1 MEGSG
6 ERQVYAEDEIN
17 LFDYFQVIWK
27 RRILIISIFLAAV
40 TGAAAISF
48 MMKPVYRVSALI
60 SPGWIDVSLDGRVT
74 YIDSNENIQFS
85 IENGAFDSKIIETL
99 KLDSA
104 KYNRFNFKTKLSKGS
119 NVIQVYLDTTDRE
132 KGKLILG
139 ELLNNLTSFYKN
151 RIDLKFEGIKMS
163 AYIMR
168 NQIATLDNKK
178 SRVLN
183 DKKRIMSDMGHQRDR
198 LVLLK
203 NTEKNLQEQ
212 IKGVQENTKA
222 IMKERENV
230 LKEGKADSIALLLY
244 SNTIQQ
250 NISYIDRL
258 NSDIEKNMLDQEA
271 TKNELS
277 KKEIQLKD
285 KDTETKDLE
294 TEVLTALKNIEKLE
308 LDKMKIE
315 GIKILHE
322 PSSTNGHI
330 KPKKAQNIAIAG
342 VTSLFGGIFLAF
354 FIEFISKGR
363 ARNTG
368 QPG

>member
-27 RRILIISIFLAAV
+27 RRVLIISIFLAAV
-40 TGAAAISF
+40 IGAAAISF
-48 MMKPVYRVSALI
+48 MMTPVYRVSALI

-99 KLDSA
+99 KLDPA
-104 KYNRFNFKTKLSKGS
+104 KYTRFNFKTKLSKGS
-119 NVIQVYLDTTDRE
+119 NVIQIYYDIADRE
-132 KGKLILG
+132 KGKLILS
-139 ELLNNLTSFYKN
+139 ELLSNLSNFYKN

-163 AYIMR
+163 AQVMR
-168 NQIATLDNKK
+168 NQLATIDNKK
-178 SRVLN
+178 TRVLN
-183 DKKRIMSDMGHQRDR
+183 EKKRIMSDIEFFRDK
-198 LVLLK
+198 LTLLN
-203 NTEKNLQEQ
+203 NTGKNLPAQV
-212 IKGVQENTKA
+212 KKVQDNTQA
-222 IMKERENV
+222 IIKERDDV
-230 LKEGKADSIALLLY
+230 LKAGKADSIALLLY

-258 NSDIEKNMLDQEA
+258 NSDMERNRLDQETA
-271 TKNELS
+271 KNELQ
-277 KKEIQLKD
+277 KKDILLKD
-285 KDTETKDLE
+285 KDTETKDME
-294 TEVLTALKNIEKLE
+294 TEVLTVLKNIEKLE

-315 GIKILHE
+315 GIKVLYQ
-322 PSSTNGHI
+322 PSSTNEPV
-330 KPKKAQNIAIAG
+330 KPKKTQNIAIAG

-354 FIEFISKGR
+354 FVEFISKGK